1 MSDARHPLLLML
13 NGSFYT
19 MDPHQPRARAA
30 AVDRLSGR
38 IVAVG
43 DDADIRALAGPLT
56 DTLDLKG
63 RTVLPGFIDAHTHLL
78 SFARERSEVNLTG
91 ARTEDEA
98 VERVRARAAHIPAGD
113 WVRGRHWD
121 KNLWPSGNFPTRA
134 SLDAAISDHPVALR
148 SYDGH
153 SLWVNSTALRLAG
166 ITAATPEPVGGMI
179 ARDGSGE
186 PTGMLFEG
194 GAMSLVESACAGEE
208 SEDPASMAADLAR
221 LREVLA
227 YLRTRGITGI
237 HNIEDVYCFGLMQRL
252 REAGEL
258 TPRVLYYLPKQSLPE
273 ATQVGLQA
281 DFGDDTLRFA
291 GIKVF
296 ADGALTSQTAAMLEP
311 FEGQPGNRGLLTTS
325 EEEMEA
331 LAIAAEHSGIG
342 VAIHAIGD
350 RAVHAALDAIEHALQ
365 QRARAREQDTT
376 PPLPAPVLRFRLEHV
391 QLVAPDD
398 IARMARLGVVASV
411 QPFHAVADRDKAE
424 RFWGARHR
432 RAYAYHAL
440 REAGIPLALG
450 SDVPIDTCDP
460 LRVLHAA
467 VTRRNDQEPDRPP
480 FVADQALTI
489 SQALGA
495 YTLGAA
501 YAGGQE
507 QRQGSITPGKLADMV
522 VLAEDPF
529 TLPPERLTGAPIAA
543 TIVGGEV
550 VFGALE

>member
-1 MSDARHPLLLML
+1 MSGARHPLLLLL

-19 MDPHQPRARAA
+19 MDTDRPRARAVA
-30 AVDRLSGR
+30 LDRTSGR

-43 DDADIRALAGPLT
+43 DEAEIRALAGPLT

-63 RTVLPGFIDAHTHLL
+63 RTVLPGFVDAHTHLL

-91 ARTEDEA
+91 THSEDEA
-98 VERVRARAAHIPAGD
+98 VERARARAAQTPAGE

-121 KNLWPSGNFPTRA
+121 KNIWPGANFPTRA
-134 SLDAAISDHPVALR
+134 SLDAAIPDHPVALR

-153 SLWVNSTALRLAG
+153 SLWVNSAALRLAG
-166 ITAATPEPVGGMI
+166 ITADAPDPVGGVI
-179 ARDGSGE
+179 ARDGTGQ

-194 GAMSLVESACAGEE
+194 GAMSLVDSVCADEE
-208 SEDPASMAADLAR
+208 REGSSTMGTDLAQ
-221 LREVLA
+221 LREALA
-227 YLRTRGITGI
+227 YLRSRGITGV
-237 HNIEDVYCFGLMQRL
+237 HNIESAYCFGLMQRL

-258 TPRVLYYLPKQSLPE
+258 TPRVLFYLPKQSLPE
-273 ATQVGLQA
+273 ATLVGLQA
-281 DFGDDTLRFA
+281 GFGDDTLRFA
-291 GIKVF
+291 GIKIF

-331 LAIAAEHSGIG
+331 LAIAAEDSDIG

-350 RAVHAALDAIEHALQ
+350 RAVHAALDAIEHAIQ
-365 QRARAREQDTT
+365 QRQQAREQGTAA
-376 PPLPAPVLRFRLEHV
+376 PIPAPLSRFRLEHV
-391 QLVAPDD
+391 QLAAPDD

-432 RAYAYHAL
+432 RSYAYHTL
-440 REAGIPLALG
+440 REAGIPLAFG

-460 LRVLHAA
+460 LRILHAA
-467 VTRRNDQEPDRPP
+467 VTRRNDQDPDRPP
-480 FVADQALTI
+480 FVADQALTV

-507 QRQGSITPGKLADMV
+507 HRQGSIAPGKLADMV

-529 TLPPERLTGAPIAA
+529 TLPPERLAGATIAA
-543 TIVGGEV
+543 TIVGGTV
-550 VFGALE
+550 VFGELE